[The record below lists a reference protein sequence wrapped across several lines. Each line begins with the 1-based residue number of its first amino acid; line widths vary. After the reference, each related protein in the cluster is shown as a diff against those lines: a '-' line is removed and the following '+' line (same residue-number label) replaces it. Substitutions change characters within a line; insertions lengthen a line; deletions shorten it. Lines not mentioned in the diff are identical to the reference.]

1 MRLRLIT
8 DGTRKHALVTEQGD
22 VVGGV
27 THVRMDFGPHSKP
40 VAEVT
45 VTALEVELRDS
56 SDVPSLRRPSGG
68 RAE

>member
-1 MRLRLIT
+1 MRLRLIS
-8 DGTRKHALVTEQGD
+8 DGNRKHALVTEQGD

-27 THVRMDFGPHSKP
+27 THVRMDFGPHAKA

-56 SDVPSLRRPSGG
+56 SDVPSLRRPSRG
-68 RAE
+68 RYE